1 MSFTLLSHLVPALV
15 VLERFLC
22 VDLDIAV
29 LLVSRRPT
37 QFYLLEPAVGTANR
51 IRLYCVSDVLV
62 DSSIPPPDPVGIRVI

>member
-29 LLVSRRPT
+29 LLVSRWPT
-37 QFYLLEPAVGTANR
+37 QPYFLEPAVGTANR
-51 IRLYCVSDVLV
+51 VRLHCVGDILV
-62 DSSIPPPDPVGIRVI
+62 DPSVSPPDPVGIGVI